1 MTRITTKYT
10 DLAYP
15 MAVPIKAGLENI
27 KRFQLKAEAGMVND
41 IKAAG
46 EFTDV
51 LISAHAPS
59 VMNGQRINVAATDAT
74 FRRMSIDHILAYIDA
89 ARRYPHVRQVNIH
102 FAPKRW
108 VDDTQTAGQE
118 SDYDLFV
125 DGFREIA
132 AFAAEHSIEIVME
145 NNTAFWAGISEDVE
159 ARDVDWSSRN
169 TYFGVSPE
177 EWSQVCED
185 VDRPNVGLCLD
196 SSHVCT
202 YAHKFPEEQ
211 REARV
216 MAFLA
221 KPHLIRHAH
230 WSDNYLYDTRGRKD
244 SHLVVGK
251 GSLPI
256 ELHRGI
262 KYLDAT
268 LLLEHFYSAEELEQ
282 ELEFIDSL

>member
-15 MAVPIKAGLENI
+15 MAAPIKAGLENL
-27 KRFQLKAEAGMVND
+27 KRLRLKAEAGMAVD
-41 IKAAG
+41 IRAAG
-46 EFTDV
+46 EFADV

-59 VMNGQRINVAATDAT
+59 DKDGQRLNVAATDAP
-74 FRRMSIDHILAYIDA
+74 FRRMSIDHILAYVDD

-102 FAPKRW
+102 FAPRRW
-108 VDDTQTAGQE
+108 VDETQTEGQE
-118 SDYDLFV
+118 GGYDLLI
-125 DGFREIA
+125 DGVREIA
-132 AFAAEHSIEIVME
+132 AFAAEHGIEIVME
-145 NNTAFWAGISEDVE
+145 NNVASWAGIPEDVQ
-159 ARDVDWSSRN
+159 AGDVDWSGRN
-169 TYFGVSPE
+169 AYFGMSPE

-185 VDRPNVGLCLD
+185 VGRPNVGLCLD

-202 YAHKFPEEQ
+202 YAHRFPEEQ
-211 REARV
+211 REAQV
-216 MAFLA
+216 LAFLA

-230 WSDNYLYDTRGRKD
+230 WSDSYLYDTRGRTD
-244 SHLVVGK
+244 SHLLVGK

-256 ELHRGI
+256 ELHRRI

-268 LLLEHFYSAEELEQ
+268 LLLEHFYSAEELEE